1 MFNEGC
7 RKGPNQP
14 QISCL
19 HSKFDVRPD
28 RCRNIAI
35 SLVIGAPVLRS
46 ALTTPFILLMA
57 VAGNLR
63 KFGEPS
69 QKKRQTAPKKICLR
83 TWVGEADRA
92 RCTPP
97 LTSRR
102 GEARWSWRPRARPG
116 GGSGEGGGEAVRPS
130 VGAAGMVGESVGAW
144 ATGCGWLGGDGIL
157 LWPRCS
163 ALEPCGGSAHLL
175 MWLGCA
181 RLSGT
186 KC

>member
-1 MFNEGC
+1 MVVPLSAIRRWSRRQRAPEPNKVGFRLVDSSGFNEGC

-102 GEARWSWRPRARPG
+102 GEARWSWRPRARP
-116 GGSGEGGGEAVRPS
+116 
-130 VGAAGMVGESVGAW
+130 
-144 ATGCGWLGGDGIL
+144 
-157 LWPRCS
+157 
-163 ALEPCGGSAHLL
+163 
-175 MWLGCA
+175 
-181 RLSGT
+181 
-186 KC
+186 

>member
-1 MFNEGC
+1 MSKYRHITCDRGASSSIRVNDTFHPADGG
-7 RKGPNQP
+7 RRQP
-14 QISCL
+14 KKVWRTQP
-19 HSKFDVRPD
+19 KKTPD
-28 RCRNIAI
+28 RSKKNLPAYLGR
-35 SLVIGAPVLRS
+35 RS
-46 ALTTPFILLMA
+46 
-57 VAGNLR
+57 
-63 KFGEPS
+63 
-69 QKKRQTAPKKICLR
+69 
-83 TWVGEADRA
+83 
-92 RCTPP
+92 
-97 LTSRR
+97 
-102 GEARWSWRPRARPG
+102 RPRALYPTPYFAARRGALELAAKGEAG
-116 GGSGEGGGEAVRPS
+116 GGGGEGGGEAVRPS